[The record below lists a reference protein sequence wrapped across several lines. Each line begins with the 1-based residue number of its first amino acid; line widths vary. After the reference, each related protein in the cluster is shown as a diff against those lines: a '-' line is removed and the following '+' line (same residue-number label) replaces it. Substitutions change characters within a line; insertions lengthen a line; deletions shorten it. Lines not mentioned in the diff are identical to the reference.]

1 LSCPCYPKTIYVGQT
16 ARSIEIQMEEHKKAA
31 EKGKWSHS
39 GITQH
44 KEQCHQPVDW
54 DNPEVLATMTN
65 KKKKKLAFDLKV
77 R

>member
-1 LSCPCYPKTIYVGQT
+1 
-16 ARSIEIQMEEHKKAA
+16 MEEHKQAA

-54 DNPEVLATMTN
+54 DNPEVLATMKNKN
-65 KKKKKLAFDLKV
+65 KKKLVFGQSARGSQNQEEPVMTRKGSQ
-77 R
+77 